1 VSTGD
6 ASPIG
11 PVTILHPI
19 EDAPVIGAV
28 FDRFTRAYLNLCES
42 LKCPPPA
49 NPARLW
55 TPGLTL
61 TLTIQPTLMQPL
73 CKNVAAKPDEFAVA
87 ARGGLLQRR
96 QHAGD
101 PFVAMAYDTLID
113 PVVRLASGNY
123 ARWETDRGGELF
135 LRAIAIWK
143 RSRVQNEIQPL
154 RLFYAPAFLPSAARR
169 EYYRGR
175 LQHGPLLP
183 LGVLWDWPAQG
194 RGFGL
199 LQHIAVGEVEAI
211 IAFLA
216 EQYGEGSLVHFLNAL
231 GKAQSLEEAI
241 ETALPVTF
249 EEFNRQWQ
257 QWISEE

>member
-1 VSTGD
+1 MKKH
-6 ASPIG
+6 
-11 PVTILHPI
+11 L
-19 EDAPVIGAV
+19 IGA
-28 FDRFTRAYLNLCES
+28 TRAFH
-42 LKCPPPA
+42 
-49 NPARLW
+49 ARLSEFVRKPKFRLPLTGAG

-61 TLTIQPTLMQPL
+61 TLTIQPTLTQP
-73 CKNVAAKPDEFAVA
+73 AVQER
-87 ARGGLLQRR
+87 RGKLQLSLPSPRVVGYY
-96 QHAGD
+96 QDANTPGD

-135 LRAIAIWK
+135 LQAIATWK

-169 EYYRGR
+169 EYYRSWFKHE
-175 LQHGPLLP
+175 LLLP
-183 LGVLWDWPAQG
+183 LDALWDWPTQG

-199 LQHIAVGEVEAI
+199 LQHVAVSEAEAI

-216 EQYGEGSLVHFLNAL
+216 EQHGEGGLVHFLNTL
-231 GKAQSLEEAI
+231 GKAQSLEEAL